1 MAQQSG
7 RTRRWLSRT
16 APAATEV
23 DLARATRRGPWT
35 VPNAITVARLL
46 AVPVFLW
53 FLFARDNRAAA
64 AWILAVIGVTDWT
77 DGYVA
82 RRFDQVSDVGK
93 ILDPVADRVVLLVTV
108 GALLVDGAVPAW
120 VAVLALVR
128 EAAVSVMGLT
138 LGAMGARRIDVT
150 YVGKT
155 GSCLLMIA
163 FPLFC
168 AGSSTLSYAGLA
180 QAVGWITAVPGL
192 AISYYAALGYVPL
205 ARRAMAA
212 GRAG

>member
-1 MAQQSG
+1 
-7 RTRRWLSRT
+7 
-16 APAATEV
+16 V
-23 DLARATRRGPWT
+23 WT
-35 VPNAITVARLL
+35 IPNAITVVRLL
-46 AVPVFLW
+46 TLPVFLYY
-53 FLFARDNRAAA
+53 LFGRDNRAAA
-64 AWILAVIGVTDWT
+64 AWILAFIGATDWT

-82 RRFDQVSDVGK
+82 RRFGQVSDVGK

-108 GALLVDGAVPAW
+108 GALLVDGAVPRW

-138 LGAMGARRIDVT
+138 LGALGARRIDVT

-155 GSCLLMIA
+155 GSFLLMVA

-168 AGSSTLSYAGLA
+168 AGSSTLSYAPLA
-180 QAVGWITAVPGL
+180 QLFGWLTALPGL
-192 AISYYAALGYVPL
+192 VISYYAAFGYVPL
-205 ARRAMAA
+205 ARRALAE